1 MPSRSRIHS
10 ADSCA
15 KPGCDGWS
23 FVPNSSGWA
32 AQNARLVSAFA
43 SPCPAATSMRSAAGT
58 RPAAPIAA
66 TTPDPVVAALP
77 GGRTVAASPTSSVP
91 FAPVAGVVAGVVDP
105 VTGAVA
111 EPPDADGPGA
121 AAGPPEGTT
130 RGILAMMC
138 SPLTRSPRAS

>member
-1 MPSRSRIHS
+1 M
-10 ADSCA
+10 
-15 KPGCDGWS
+15 
-23 FVPNSSGWA
+23 
-32 AQNARLVSAFA
+32 
-43 SPCPAATSMRSAAGT
+43 
-58 RPAAPIAA
+58 
-66 TTPDPVVAALP
+66 
-77 GGRTVAASPTSSVP
+77 AASPTSSVP